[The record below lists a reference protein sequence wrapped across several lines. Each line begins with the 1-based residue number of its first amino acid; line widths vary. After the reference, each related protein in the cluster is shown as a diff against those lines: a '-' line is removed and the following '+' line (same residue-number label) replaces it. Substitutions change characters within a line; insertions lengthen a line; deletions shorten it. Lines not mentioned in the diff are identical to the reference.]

1 MDFPL
6 QFQISFDSTLQFSP
20 GPVSCEC
27 EPNQGPEKEDDTL
40 NPSPTVDLNSL
51 LFAQL
56 AQQANVFTSELNLA
70 YRRQGDAIQIRNS
83 VIDSV
88 VTGEI
93 LRGDDPMQIA
103 GLNAGVRTPTTID
116 HPSAVV
122 GK

>member
-1 MDFPL
+1 MDFP
-6 QFQISFDSTLQFSP
+6 QVFEISIEATRQLSP
-20 GPVSCEC
+20 GPVGCPCVTSS
-27 EPNQGPEKEDDTL
+27 GPDTEDNAM

-116 HPSAVV
+116 HPSATV
-122 GK
+122 K

>member
-1 MDFPL
+1 MQP
-6 QFQISFDSTLQFSP
+6 TSP
-20 GPVSCEC
+20 A
-27 EPNQGPEKEDDTL
+27 
-40 NPSPTVDLNSL
+40 VDLNSL

-93 LRGDDPMQIA
+93 LRGDDAGQIA
-103 GLNAGVRTPTTID
+103 ALNAGVRAPTTID
-116 HPSAVV
+116 HPSATV
-122 GK
+122 K

>member
-1 MDFPL
+1 MNPAA
-6 QFQISFDSTLQFSP
+6 SP
-20 GPVSCEC
+20 A
-27 EPNQGPEKEDDTL
+27 
-40 NPSPTVDLNSL
+40 VDLNSL

-103 GLNAGVRTPTTID
+103 GLNAGIRTPTTID
-116 HPSAVV
+116 HPSAKV
-122 GK
+122 

>member
-1 MDFPL
+1 M
-6 QFQISFDSTLQFSP
+6 Q
-20 GPVSCEC
+20 PVDM
-27 EPNQGPEKEDDTL
+27 N
-40 NPSPTVDLNSL
+40 NL
-51 LFAQL
+51 LLTQL

-103 GLNAGVRTPTTID
+103 GLNAGVRAPTTID
-116 HPSAVV
+116 HPSATV
-122 GK
+122 K

>member
-1 MDFPL
+1 M
-6 QFQISFDSTLQFSP
+6 
-20 GPVSCEC
+20 
-27 EPNQGPEKEDDTL
+27 
-40 NPSPTVDLNSL
+40 NPSPAVDLNSL

-93 LRGDDPMQIA
+93 LRGDDAGQIA
-103 GLNAGVRTPTTID
+103 ALNAGVRAPTTID
-116 HPSAVV
+116 HPSATV
-122 GK
+122 K